1 MDAINIDRSRV
12 RECCTMASMDDF
24 IHELP
29 DNIDSS
35 IGERGIKLSGGQQ
48 QRVAIARALYNKPE
62 VMIFDEATSSLDT
75 NSEKAIQKTIY
86 SFKGKQTLIIIA
98 HRLTTIE
105 DCDKVIWLEKGR
117 IKMIGKPEEV
127 LGLYNQGGIK

>member
-1 MDAINIDRSRV
+1 
-12 RECCTMASMDDF
+12 
-24 IHELP
+24 
-29 DNIDSS
+29 
-35 IGERGIKLSGGQQ
+35 
-48 QRVAIARALYNKPE
+48 
-62 VMIFDEATSSLDT
+62 MIFDEATSSLDT
-75 NSEKAIQKTIY
+75 KSEKAIQKTIY

-127 LGLYNQGGIK
+127 LGVYNDSDPNALNFVHKSA